1 MFRPLRNLFRLL
13 GIARTLAR
21 YDALFPADWLPA
33 TGGLVFAARLLSGF
47 RTARDIR
54 GLRPGERLAKALEAL
69 GPSFIKFGQM
79 LSTRPDLVGESVAA
93 DLSSLQDRLPPFS
106 SAQARAAIEAEFD
119 QPVAL
124 LFEAFENEPIAAASI
139 AQVHIAKVRRPAPEA
154 AEVAQQSGE
163 DPAGEDPS
171 GQDSGEDGDEF
182 TTVAVKI
189 LRPGIEDAIERDLDL
204 FRWIAGLAERYQP
217 RLRRLKPVAAV
228 ETFAASLRWEM
239 DLRMEG
245 AAASELHANF
255 LDDPMYVVP
264 EVDWERTGRRIL
276 TTEWIDGI
284 PIHDVDDLVEAGHD
298 LEAVVAKASESFFLQ
313 VFRDGFFHA
322 DMHPGNAFVRADG
335 ALCVVDFGIMGWID
349 RPTRYFLADMLLG
362 FITRDYA
369 RVADVHF
376 QAGYIPPE
384 TDREVFQQAIRA
396 IGEPIFDRPPNEI
409 SIARLLAQLFQVS
422 ERFNMEA
429 QPQLLLLQKTML
441 IAEGVGRRLAP
452 ELNMWQ
458 LTLPLIEAWMREH
471 RGPEARLADVTAN
484 TILAVQRL
492 PEAVHAV
499 EKAARTITEGRLS
512 LDLRSTSS
520 PKWPLWLA
528 IGVTALLAII
538 ALAD

>member
-1 MFRPLRNLFRLL
+1 MLRSLRNLFRLI

-21 YDALFPADWLPA
+21 YDALFPAEWLPA

-47 RTARDIR
+47 RTARDVR
-54 GLRPGERLAKALEAL
+54 GLRPGERLARALQAL

-79 LSTRPDLVGESVAA
+79 LSTRSDLVGETIAD

-106 SAQARAAIEAEFD
+106 SAEAHAAIEAEFELSVD
-119 QPVAL
+119 E
-124 LFEAFENEPIAAASI
+124 LFETFEDKPIAAASI
-139 AQVHIAKVRRPAPEA
+139 AQVHVATILQD
-154 AEVAQQSGE
+154 AESATESGT
-163 DPAGEDPS
+163 DPAET
-171 GQDSGEDGDEF
+171 

-189 LRPGIEDAIERDLDL
+189 LRPGIEDAIARDLDL
-204 FRWIAGLAERYQP
+204 FRWIADLAERSQP
-217 RLRRLKPVAAV
+217 RLRRLKPIAAV
-228 ETFAASLRWEM
+228 ETFADSLRWEM

-245 AAASELHANF
+245 AAASELHGNF
-255 LDDPMYVVP
+255 TEDPMYMVP
-264 EVDWERTGRRIL
+264 EVNWERTGQRVL
-276 TTEWIDGI
+276 TTQWIDGI
-284 PIHDVDDLVEAGHD
+284 PIHDVDDLVAAGHD
-298 LEAVVAKASESFFLQ
+298 LEAVVTKASESFFLQ

-322 DMHPGNAFVRADG
+322 DMHPGNAFVSADG
-335 ALCVVDFGIMGWID
+335 ALCVVDFGIMGRID

-376 QAGYIPPE
+376 QAGYIPAN

-458 LTLPLIEAWMREH
+458 LALPLIEDWMREN
-471 RGPEARLADVTAN
+471 RGPEARLAEITAN

-492 PEAVHAV
+492 PDAVEAV
-499 EKAARTITEGRLS
+499 ERAATTITDGRLS
-512 LDLRSTSS
+512 LDLRNASS

-528 IGVTALLAII
+528 IGVTAVLAVI